1 MRLILLSRALR
12 NRDRKLGLLGLLTLA
27 YPSTL
32 AAHLVTAAVSMGDR
46 ASTFLFL
53 PLALSCSLVIMRDPR
68 LTRRVARRPGRVAY
82 VSFASMMAIIYMS
95 AILLGAGP
103 EWSFLPGPYLVSADS
118 RTQDPETLAAV
129 RWAATHLPPGSAVT
143 ADRVPSSLMASQTQL
158 WPVTVPAHGLEP
170 ISLYFSSTWGPYQ
183 TATVRGLHIRY
194 TIRRSTPCY
203 LAPVPRVLLLSGGD
217 APAPAHVRR

>member
-1 MRLILLSRALR
+1 
-12 NRDRKLGLLGLLTLA
+12 
-27 YPSTL
+27 
-32 AAHLVTAAVSMGDR
+32 
-46 ASTFLFL
+46 
-53 PLALSCSLVIMRDPR
+53 
-68 LTRRVARRPGRVAY
+68 
-82 VSFASMMAIIYMS
+82 MMAISDS

-103 EWSFLPGPYLVSADS
+103 EWSFLPGRYLVSADS

-170 ISLYFSSTWGPYQ
+170 ISLYFSSPWGPYQ

-194 TIRRSTPCY
+194 IYVDQRLATSLPYLGFYFYPGETPSHSAC
-203 LAPVPRVLLLSGGD
+203 PLLI
-217 APAPAHVRR
+217 